1 MKVLG
6 AGLSRRTEI
15 DKMRGAAGERGKA
28 AMEAQN
34 HLLIVSDDFSLY
46 ETIKKAPVGIDF
58 NIYFSQT
65 DDDYLAIVRDHGI
78 RVALVDAGDSLAGA
92 LLIMKKLKKFDAL
105 IDVLIGGDE
114 PGAEAVQDI
123 IKAGATDFIA
133 RPYHGDILQ
142 EILRRISRK
151 RTLRRETYELEKK
164 LERKYVFQ
172 GLISRNPYMLE
183 VFGLIENIAKYFTSV
198 LVTGE
203 TGTGKEVIARAI
215 HSLSPFKDKPL
226 VICDCA
232 AVPENLFESEL
243 FGYKKGAFTGADKD
257 KRGLFEEADGGVIFL
272 DEIAEVPVAVQA
284 KLLRVLESHQFRPLG
299 ANENTHVQVRI
310 VAATNRDLS
319 ERVRAGAFREDLYHR
334 LNKVTIE
341 LSPLRERP
349 EDIPLLV
356 RHFLQAANKRFGKN
370 VRGVSREV
378 QKLFLKYNWPGN
390 VRELANVLES
400 AAMLCKKEFI
410 DLGTLPKYL
419 RDFIPP
425 EGALAFAGRN
435 HLSTLDDLEKDYI
448 AYLLKVTKRNLRQ
461 TARILGISRTTLYNK
476 LAKYKITT

>member
-1 MKVLG
+1 
-6 AGLSRRTEI
+6 
-15 DKMRGAAGERGKA
+15 MRAAGEERGRD
-28 AMEAQN
+28 AMDTQTD
-34 HLLIVSDDFSLY
+34 LLIISDDFSLY
-46 ETIKKAPVGIDF
+46 ETIKKAPVGVDV
-58 NIYFSQT
+58 NVYFSQA
-65 DDDYLAIVRDHGI
+65 DDDYQAVVRDHRI
-78 RVALVDAGDSLAGA
+78 RVVLVDSGDSLAEA
-92 LLIMKKLKKFDAL
+92 LVILKRLKKFDPL
-105 IDVLIGGDE
+105 IDVLIGGE
-114 PGAEAVQDI
+114 SPGPETVQDI
-123 IKAGATDFIA
+123 IRAGATDFIA
-133 RPYHGDILQ
+133 RPYRGDILQ
-142 EILRRISRK
+142 DILGRISRK
-151 RTLRRETYELEKK
+151 RTLRRETYELERK

-203 TGTGKEVIARAI
+203 TGTGKEVVARAI
-215 HSLSPFKDKPL
+215 HALSPFKDRPF
-226 VICDCA
+226 VVCDCA
-232 AVPENLFESEL
+232 AIPENLFESEL

-284 KLLRVLESHQFRPLG
+284 KLLRVLENHEFRPLG
-299 ANENTHVQVRI
+299 AAENTRVEVRV
-310 VAATNRDLS
+310 VAATNRDLPG
-319 ERVRAGAFREDLYHR
+319 RVRAGAFREDLLHR

-341 LSPLRERP
+341 LSPLRERL

-356 RHFLQAANKRFGKN
+356 RHFLQAANKRFGKS

-400 AAMLCKKEFI
+400 AAMLCKKDFI
-410 DLGTLPKYL
+410 DVGNLPKYL

-425 EGALAFAGRN
+425 EGALAFAGRD

-448 AYLLKVTKRNLRQ
+448 IYLLKVTKRNIRQ
-461 TARILGISRTTLYNK
+461 TAKILGISRTTLYNK
-476 LAKYKITT
+476 LAKYKIEA